1 VRDEWC
7 PKSGGGKAAG
17 NQRIWPLGCS
27 HKRLKMDNRL
37 KISIALGLCL
47 GLGTGSVSLRAM
59 DTPAQAAARAA
70 LIQKL
75 NQPDD
80 LQTQSLPAT
89 NTPSVAMV
97 EQPAKFTLGAT
108 ETIPG
113 RTMTPQTAAAPPT
126 TVAASVA
133 AAPAPAAV
141 RSVTVAPAA
150 VAPALSPVT
159 LLLVL
164 IALLLIALVVMLI
177 LLLKLRALKLML
189 LKQPAVMA
197 RLAEAPRKR
206 GARRS
211 SAAV

>member
-1 VRDEWC
+1 
-7 PKSGGGKAAG
+7 
-17 NQRIWPLGCS
+17 
-27 HKRLKMDNRL
+27 MDNRL

-47 GLGTGSVSLRAM
+47 GLGTGFISLRAM

-80 LQTQSLPAT
+80 LQTRSLTAT

-97 EQPAKFTLGAT
+97 GQPAKFAPGAT

-113 RTMTPQTAAAPPT
+113 KTMAPQTAATTPT
-126 TVAASVA
+126 PEAASVA
-133 AAPAPAAV
+133 AVPVPDAPVISPAAEAPAAG
-141 RSVTVAPAA
+141 RSVIAPPAA
-150 VAPALSPVT
+150 IAPALSPVT

-164 IALLLIALVVMLI
+164 IALLLIALAVMLI

-197 RLAEAPRKR
+197 RLAAAPRKH

-211 SAAV
+211 STAV